1 MADCMGVGEAVDKC
15 GAARNGPM
23 PEAFFGNIL
32 WKCRPLSMVTQ
43 EKAAAAIF
51 LCGAALHNFL
61 DSQGGFF
68 VKRLRGHYH
77 NEILWIA
84 GF

>member
-1 MADCMGVGEAVDKC
+1 
-15 GAARNGPM
+15 M